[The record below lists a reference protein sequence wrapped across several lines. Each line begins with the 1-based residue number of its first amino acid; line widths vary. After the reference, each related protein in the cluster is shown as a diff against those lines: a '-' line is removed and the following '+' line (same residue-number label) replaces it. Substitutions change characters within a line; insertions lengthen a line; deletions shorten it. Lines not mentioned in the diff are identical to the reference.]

1 MQREYTHK
9 EVNKMLSGLTLAIF
23 GAALAVV
30 LGGIG
35 SAIGVGLAGQAS
47 SGVMSEDPEKFGSL
61 LLLVALPGTQ
71 GIYGFLSAFLVI
83 LKLGLAGG
91 TVATVSVTQG
101 WQILFSCLP
110 VALTGLVSGI
120 HQGKVC
126 ASGVYMV
133 AKQPKDLMKPVIMAA
148 LVETY
153 AVLGLLITILIQNG
167 ITI

>member
-1 MQREYTHK
+1 ME
-9 EVNKMLSGLTLAIF
+9 LGFTLAVLG
-23 GAALAVV
+23 GAIAVV

-47 SGVMSEDPEKFGSL
+47 SGVMSEDPGKFGSL

-71 GIYGFLSAFLVI
+71 GIYGFLSAFLVM
-83 LKLGLAGG
+83 LKIGLVGEALK
-91 TVATVSVTQG
+91 TLTLYQG
-101 WQILFSCLP
+101 WQVLIACLP
-110 VALTGLVSGI
+110 VAFAGLISGI

-153 AVLGLLITILIQNG
+153 AVLGLLITILLLQG
-167 ITI
+167 INIK

>member
-1 MQREYTHK
+1 MA
-9 EVNKMLSGLTLAIF
+9 LGFTLAVF
-23 GAALAVV
+23 GGALAVV

-47 SGVMSEDPEKFGSL
+47 SGVMSEDPGKFGSL

-71 GIYGFLSAFLVI
+71 GIYGFLSAFLVM
-83 LKLGLAGG
+83 LKLGLVGDVLKSA
-91 TVATVSVTQG
+91 SVYQG
-101 WQILFSCLP
+101 WQILIACFP
-110 VALTGLVSGI
+110 VAFAGLVSGI

-153 AVLGLLITILIQNG
+153 AVLGLLITILLLISIRG
-167 ITI
+167 

>member
-1 MQREYTHK
+1 
-9 EVNKMLSGLTLAIF
+9 MLNGLTLAIL
-23 GAALAVV
+23 GAAFAVV

-47 SGVMSEDPEKFGSL
+47 SGVMSEDPDKFGSL

-91 TVATVSVTQG
+91 TVATVSVSQG
-101 WQILFSCLP
+101 WQILISCLP

-133 AKQPKDLMKPVIMAA
+133 AKQPKDLMKPVILAA

-167 ITI
+167 ISI

>member
-1 MQREYTHK
+1 ME
-9 EVNKMLSGLTLAIF
+9 LGFTLAVLG
-23 GAALAVV
+23 GAFAVV

-47 SGVMSEDPEKFGSL
+47 SGVMSEDPGKFGSL

-71 GIYGFLSAFLVI
+71 GIYGFLSAFLVM
-83 LKLGLAGG
+83 LKIGLVGEALK
-91 TVATVSVTQG
+91 TLTMYQG
-101 WQILFSCLP
+101 WQVLIACLP
-110 VALTGLVSGI
+110 VAFAGLVSGI

-133 AKQPKDLMKPVIMAA
+133 AKQPKDIMKPVIMAA

-153 AVLGLLITILIQNG
+153 AVLGLLISILLLQG
-167 ITI
+167 INIE

>member
-1 MQREYTHK
+1 MA
-9 EVNKMLSGLTLAIF
+9 LGLTLAVF
-23 GAALAVV
+23 GGALAVV

-47 SGVMSEDPEKFGSL
+47 SGVMSEDPDKFGSL

-71 GIYGFLSAFLVI
+71 GIYGFLSAFLVM
-83 LKLGLAGG
+83 LKLGLVGEASISL
-91 TVATVSVTQG
+91 TTYQG
-101 WQILFSCLP
+101 WQILIACLP
-110 VALTGLVSGI
+110 VAFAGLVSGI

-133 AKQPKDLMKPVIMAA
+133 AKQPKDIMKPVIMAA

-153 AVLGLLITILIQNG
+153 AVLGLLITILMLQG
-167 ITI
+167 IKL

>member
-1 MQREYTHK
+1 ME
-9 EVNKMLSGLTLAIF
+9 LGLTLAML
-23 GAALAVV
+23 GGALAVIF
-30 LGGIG
+30 GGIG

-47 SGVMSEDPEKFGSL
+47 SGVMSEDPDKFGSL

-83 LKLGLAGG
+83 MKLGLAGG
-91 TVATVSVTQG
+91 SPAQPSVFQG
-101 WQILFSCLP
+101 WQILVTCLP
-110 VALTGLVSGI
+110 VALTGLISGI

-153 AVLGLLITILIQNG
+153 AVLGLLITILLLQG
-167 ITI
+167 ITL

>member
-1 MQREYTHK
+1 ME
-9 EVNKMLSGLTLAIF
+9 LGFTLAVLG
-23 GAALAVV
+23 GAFAVV

-47 SGVMSEDPEKFGSL
+47 SGVMSEDPGKFGSL

-71 GIYGFLSAFLVI
+71 GIYGFLSAFLVM
-83 LKLGLAGG
+83 LKIGLVGEALKTL
-91 TVATVSVTQG
+91 TVYQG
-101 WQILFSCLP
+101 WQVLIACLP
-110 VALTGLVSGI
+110 VAFAGLISGI

-133 AKQPKDLMKPVIMAA
+133 AKQPKDIMKPVIMAA

-153 AVLGLLITILIQNG
+153 AVLGLLISILLLQG
-167 ITI
+167 INIK

>member
-1 MQREYTHK
+1 ME
-9 EVNKMLSGLTLAIF
+9 LGFTLAVF
-23 GAALAVV
+23 GGAFAVV

-71 GIYGFLSAFLVI
+71 GIYGFLSAFLVM
-83 LKLGLAGG
+83 LKLGLVGG
-91 TVATVSVTQG
+91 ALKSATVFQG
-101 WQILFSCLP
+101 WQILISCLP
-110 VALTGLVSGI
+110 VAFAGLVSGI

-153 AVLGLLITILIQNG
+153 AVLGLLITILLLNG
-167 ITI
+167 ISL

>member
-1 MQREYTHK
+1 MT
-9 EVNKMLSGLTLAIF
+9 LGLTLAIL
-23 GAALAVV
+23 GGALAVI

-71 GIYGFLSAFLVI
+71 GIYGFLSSFLII
-83 LKLGLAGG
+83 LKLGLTGG
-91 TVATVSVTQG
+91 TLASPTVFQG
-101 WQILFSCLP
+101 WQIFIAALP
-110 VALTGLVSGI
+110 VAFTGLVSGI

-153 AVLGLLITILIQNG
+153 AVLGLLITILLLNG
-167 ITI
+167 ISL

>member
-1 MQREYTHK
+1 MA
-9 EVNKMLSGLTLAIF
+9 LGLTLAIL
-23 GAALAVV
+23 GGALAIV
-30 LGGIG
+30 LAGSG

-71 GIYGFLSAFLVI
+71 GIYGFLSAFLVM
-83 LKLGLAGG
+83 LNLGLTGG
-91 TVATVSVTQG
+91 AVKTLTVYQG
-101 WQILFSCLP
+101 WQVLIACLP
-110 VALTGLVSGI
+110 VAFTGLVSAI

-153 AVLGLLITILIQNG
+153 AVLGLLITILMLNG
-167 ITI
+167 IKL

>member
-1 MQREYTHK
+1 ME
-9 EVNKMLSGLTLAIF
+9 LGFTLAVLG
-23 GAALAVV
+23 GAIAVV

-47 SGVMSEDPEKFGSL
+47 SGVMSEDPGKFGSL

-71 GIYGFLSAFLVI
+71 CIYGFLSAFLVM
-83 LKLGLAGG
+83 LKIGLVGEALKTL
-91 TVATVSVTQG
+91 TVYQG
-101 WQILFSCLP
+101 WQVLIACLP
-110 VALTGLVSGI
+110 VAFAGLISGI

-133 AKQPKDLMKPVIMAA
+133 AKQPKDIMKPVIMAA

-153 AVLGLLITILIQNG
+153 AVLGLLISILLLQG
-167 ITI
+167 INIK

>member
-1 MQREYTHK
+1 MEI
-9 EVNKMLSGLTLAIF
+9 GFTLAVL
-23 GAALAVV
+23 GGALAVI

-47 SGVMSEDPEKFGSL
+47 AGVMSEDPDKFGSL

-83 LKLGLAGG
+83 LKLGLVGEVV
-91 TVATVSVTQG
+91 TVNYFQG
-101 WQILFSCLP
+101 WQLLISCLP
-110 VALTGLVSGI
+110 VAFTGLVSGI

-126 ASGVYMV
+126 AAGVYMV

-153 AVLGLLITILIQNG
+153 AVLGLLITILLQNG
-167 ITI
+167 IQL

>member
-1 MQREYTHK
+1 ME
-9 EVNKMLSGLTLAIF
+9 LGFTLAVF
-23 GAALAVV
+23 GGALAVV

-47 SGVMSEDPEKFGSL
+47 SGVMTEDPEKFGSL

-71 GIYGFLSAFLVI
+71 GIYGFLSAFLVM
-83 LKLGLAGG
+83 LKLGLVGG
-91 TVATVSVTQG
+91 ELNEVTISQG
-101 WQILFSCLP
+101 WQILISCLP
-110 VALTGLVSGI
+110 VAMAGLVSGI

-153 AVLGLLITILIQNG
+153 AVLGLLITILLLNG
-167 ITI
+167 ISL

>member
-1 MQREYTHK
+1 ME
-9 EVNKMLSGLTLAIF
+9 LGFTLAVF
-23 GAALAVV
+23 GGALAVV

-47 SGVMSEDPEKFGSL
+47 SGVMTEDPEKFGSL

-71 GIYGFLSAFLVI
+71 GIYGFLSAFLVM
-83 LKLGLAGG
+83 LKLGIVGG
-91 TVATVSVTQG
+91 ELNEVTISQG
-101 WQILFSCLP
+101 WQILISCLP
-110 VALTGLVSGI
+110 VAMAGLVSGI

-133 AKQPKDLMKPVIMAA
+133 AKQPKDLMKPVVMAA

-153 AVLGLLITILIQNG
+153 AVLGLLITILLLNG
-167 ITI
+167 ISL

>member
-1 MQREYTHK
+1 ME
-9 EVNKMLSGLTLAIF
+9 LGLTYAFL
-23 GAALAVV
+23 GGALAVI

-35 SAIGVGLAGQAS
+35 SAIGVGLAGQAA

-83 LKLGLAGG
+83 LKLG
-91 TVATVSVTQG
+91 VTSGKLIVPPVHQG
-101 WQILFSCLP
+101 LQILIACLP
-110 VALTGLVSGI
+110 VAFAGLVSAI

-126 ASGVYMV
+126 ASGIYMV
-133 AKQPKDLMKPVIMAA
+133 AKQPKEMTKPLVLGA

-153 AVLGLLITILIQNG
+153 AVLGLLITILLLNG
-167 ITI
+167 IKL

>member
-1 MQREYTHK
+1 
-9 EVNKMLSGLTLAIF
+9 MLLGLTLGIF
-23 GAALAVV
+23 GGALACV

-83 LKLGLAGG
+83 LKLGLTTAK
-91 TVATVSVTQG
+91 VATPATPQG
-101 WQILFSCLP
+101 WQLLIACLP
-110 VALTGLVSGI
+110 VAFAGLVSGI

-126 ASGVYMV
+126 ASGIYMV

-153 AVLGLLITILIQNG
+153 AVLGLLITILLLNG
-167 ITI
+167 IRI

>member
-1 MQREYTHK
+1 
-9 EVNKMLSGLTLAIF
+9 MLSGLTLAIL
-23 GAALAVV
+23 GAAFAVV
-30 LGGIG
+30 FGGIG

-47 SGVMSEDPEKFGSL
+47 SGVMSEDPDKFGSL

-91 TVATVSVTQG
+91 TVATVNVGQG

-110 VALTGLVSGI
+110 VAFTGLVSGI

-133 AKQPKDLMKPVIMAA
+133 AKQPKDLMKPVILAA

-167 ITI
+167 ITL

>member
-1 MQREYTHK
+1 MAI
-9 EVNKMLSGLTLAIF
+9 GLTIALLGGAI
-23 GAALAVV
+23 AVI

-83 LKLGLAGG
+83 LKVGLTGG
-91 TVATVSVTQG
+91 SPVVLNLYQG
-101 WQILFSCLP
+101 WQILIACLP
-110 VALTGLVSGI
+110 VGLTGLVSGI

-126 ASGVYMV
+126 ASGVFMV

-153 AVLGLLITILIQNG
+153 AVLGLLITILLLNG
-167 ITI
+167 IKL

>member
-1 MQREYTHK
+1 MT
-9 EVNKMLSGLTLAIF
+9 LGLTIAIL
-23 GAALAVV
+23 GGALAVI
-30 LGGIG
+30 LGGVG

-83 LKLGLAGG
+83 LKLGLIGG
-91 TVATVSVTQG
+91 TVASPSVYQG
-101 WQILFSCLP
+101 WQILIAALP
-110 VALTGLVSGI
+110 VAFTGLVSGI

-153 AVLGLLITILIQNG
+153 AVLGLLITILLLNG
-167 ITI
+167 ISL